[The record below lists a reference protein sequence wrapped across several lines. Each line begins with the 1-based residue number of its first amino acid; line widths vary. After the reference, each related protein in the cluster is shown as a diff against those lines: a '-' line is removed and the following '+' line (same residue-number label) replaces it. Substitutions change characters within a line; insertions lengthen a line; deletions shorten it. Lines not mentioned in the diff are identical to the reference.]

1 MLTVSRNTL
10 ALGILST
17 IEDISSYNTHPPC
30 ATIQRCVEV
39 YVQLHKYPSDI
50 HAYISHTGEAETVD
64 LLSPENML
72 HAYEKCLVHTKRKKQ
87 TNKKKPLLVKIIYCQ
102 ILTEITVM

>member
-1 MLTVSRNTL
+1 MLTVSQNTL

-39 YVQLHKYPSDI
+39 YVQLHKHPSDI
-50 HAYISHTGEAETVD
+50 HAYVSHTAEAETVD

-72 HAYEKCLVHTKRKKQ
+72 HAYEKCLVYPKRKKKI
-87 TNKKKPLLVKIIYCQ
+87 NKNKLLVKIIYCQ